1 MRRRRVNRGFT
12 LVELLVVIAI
22 IAILIGLL
30 LPAVQKIR
38 DAAARMSCGNNLHQ
52 ISLAAHNYAS
62 TNGTLPPGLVV
73 SPNSTDPHGATIGPP
88 DAGPYTSVLAFLLP
102 YMEQD
107 NIAAQIPSSFYQFGT
122 TQGAWA
128 YYGNLPIVSSDG
140 NQTSILPVCNFAIKS
155 YVCPSDN
162 AQTTSLPYNGTTS
175 SGGGIID
182 AYWVEMIPG
191 QNGNLPAQWID
202 YVLDTPGFG
211 HELGAANYIGN
222 AGYLGTGQGLP
233 DPMGPGMPNAA
244 NPRGVGWP
252 VEVTAAQ
259 LIGPYYMNSKTTFGD
274 IQDGTSN
281 TIAFGETLA
290 GNDARAGARD
300 FRLSWMGAGSMPT
313 RYGIYNRPPLPTDG
327 SPGYFAGRWYN
338 FSSKHAAVINFG
350 YCDGS
355 VHSIRRGCDY
365 GTWLLAGGMAD
376 GQVVN
381 PGDIGN

>member
-62 TNGTLPPGLVV
+62 TNGYLPPGSLT
-73 SPNSTDPHGATIGPP
+73 SPLSPDPRGVTIQATYPTIA
-88 DAGPYTSVLAFLLP
+88 AGPYTGVLAFLLP
-102 YMEQD
+102 FMEQD
-107 NIAAQIPSSFYQFGT
+107 NIAAQIPVGYFQINST
-122 TQGAWA
+122 LGAWA
-128 YYGNLPIVSSDG
+128 YYGNPGGPISTDG
-140 NQTSILPVCNFAIKS
+140 NGTNLLPVTNFAIKP
-155 YVCPSDN
+155 YVCPADN
-162 AQTTSLPYNGTTS
+162 AQTTPLPS
-175 SGGGIID
+175 PASFSGGIID
-182 AYWVEMIPG
+182 AYFV
-191 QNGNLPAQWID
+191 AQGHVWID
-202 YVLDTPGFG
+202 FVLDTPGFG
-211 HELGAANYIGN
+211 HELGAANYVGN
-222 AGYLGTGQGLP
+222 AGYVGTDGSDFLNPLGPVAVAT
-233 DPMGPGMPNAA
+233 
-244 NPRGVGWP
+244 NPRGLPFP
-252 VEVTAAQ
+252 VDITASQ
-259 LIGPYYMNSKTTFGD
+259 LIGPYYANSKTTFGD

-290 GNDARAGARD
+290 GNDAKGGARD
-300 FRLSWMGAGSMPT
+300 FRLSWMGAGNLVT
-313 RYGIYNRPPLPTDG
+313 RYGIYNRPPLPADG
-327 SPGYFAGRWYN
+327 VPGVYAGRWYT

-355 VHSIRRGCDY
+355 VHSLRRGCDY
-365 GTWLLAGGMAD
+365 TTWLLAGGMAD